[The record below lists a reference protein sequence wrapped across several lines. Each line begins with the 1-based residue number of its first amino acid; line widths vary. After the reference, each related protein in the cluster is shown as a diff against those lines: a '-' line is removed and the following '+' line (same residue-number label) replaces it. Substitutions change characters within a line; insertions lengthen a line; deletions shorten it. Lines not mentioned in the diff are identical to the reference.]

1 MPILAIA
8 WSDGIEDAWSDV
20 ATFVPRFIAFLVIL
34 LVGYLIAKLLA
45 KAADA
50 VLERV
55 GFDRWVERG
64 GVGRALS
71 RSEYDASDLLS
82 KVIFYALFLI
92 VLQLA
97 FGVFGPNPI
106 SDLLEGVIAY
116 LPKVIA
122 AILIV
127 VIAAAIAAAAR
138 ELIEASLG
146 GLSYGNLLANV
157 TAIGI
162 ITVGVFMALDQL
174 EIAPAIVTGLFY
186 AVLAIVVGCT
196 VIAVGGGGIQ
206 PMRQRW
212 DRALSRYD
220 MEKPRF
226 QDAMKGSKERIKAR
240 ARERAAE
247 AQAIAGNQPEAAAPV
262 SAAAPAPTPAP
273 AGGTTPGSPPP
284 PPPPPT
290 TGP

>member
-8 WSDGIEDAWSDV
+8 WSEGVEDAWSDV

-34 LVGYLIAKLLA
+34 LVGYLIVKLIA

-64 GVGRALS
+64 GVGRVLS
-71 RSEYDASDLLS
+71 RSQYDASDLLS

-116 LPKVIA
+116 LPKVIV
-122 AILIV
+122 AIIIV

-138 ELIEASLG
+138 ELIEAALG
-146 GLSYGNLLANV
+146 GLSYGTLLANV

-174 EIAPAIVTGLFY
+174 QIAPAIVTGLFY
-186 AVLAIVVGCT
+186 ALLAIIVGCT

-212 DRALSRYD
+212 ERAFSRYD
-220 MEKPRF
+220 MEKPRL
-226 QDAMKGSKERIKAR
+226 QDAMKGSKERMKAR
-240 ARERAAE
+240 TRERAAE
-247 AQAIAGNQPEAAAPV
+247 AKAIAGAEP
-262 SAAAPAPTPAP
+262 APATASPAP
-273 AGGTTPGSPPP
+273 AGRPTTTTSTPP

-290 TGP
+290 SGP

>member
-34 LVGYLIAKLLA
+34 LVGYLIAKLIA

-82 KVIFYALFLI
+82 KVIFYALLLI

-116 LPKVIA
+116 LPKVIV
-122 AILIV
+122 AIIII

-138 ELIEASLG
+138 ELIEAALG

-162 ITVGVFMALDQL
+162 ITVGVFMALAQL
-174 EIAPAIVTGLFY
+174 QIAPAIVTGLFY
-186 AVLAIVVGCT
+186 AVLAIIVGCT

-212 DRALSRYD
+212 DRALGRYD

-226 QDAMKGSKERIKAR
+226 QDAMKGSKERIQAR

-247 AQAIAGNQPEAAAPV
+247 AQAIAGTEPPPTGRTSPE
-262 SAAAPAPTPAP
+262 
-273 AGGTTPGSPPP
+273 TTPP

-290 TGP
+290 SHQ